1 MSMLENTRSLFE
13 KRVFASCAKKLDNIS
28 RPKMEMR
35 CMKKEKRAQKER
47 PKEKMPPHMRMQERH
62 SNGKK
67 EAIYIIRC
75 RVRPHAVRRSGYGW

>member
-28 RPKMEMR
+28 RPKMEMH

-47 PKEKMPPHMRMQERH
+47 PKEKMPPHMRM
-62 SNGKK
+62 
-67 EAIYIIRC
+67 
-75 RVRPHAVRRSGYGW
+75 